1 MSTMEQVEVGKYQ
14 PYPEYKDSGVE
25 WLGDI
30 PSNWSVYSLKRSV
43 TGCTNGI
50 WGDEPNGE
58 NDLIVLRVADF
69 DRNKL
74 RISDDKLT
82 YRSISEK
89 ESRSRLLAKGDLLIE
104 KSGGGD
110 KTLVGC
116 VVLFDKNFAAVTS
129 NFVAKM
135 SAHDGYYS
143 GFLNY
148 AFSHLYNGR
157 INYPS
162 IKQTTGIQNL
172 DSESYLME
180 RFCFP
185 SYTEQRTIAAFLDYE
200 TARIDK
206 LIAQQQR
213 LIELLKEKRQAVIS
227 HAVTKGLN
235 PDAPM
240 KDSGVEWLG
249 EVPEHWVVT
258 LLRYFITTRKGVAFK
273 AQDFCDDGVAV
284 VKASDIKEFSFK
296 GASTSLPAIFLSE
309 YPKAILRSGNIVLST
324 VGSTPDVKNSAVG
337 QLGMLPEELDGA
349 LLNQNTVVFEA
360 NSIMCDND
368 FLFLILQT
376 QGYRDHLD
384 LHAHGTANQASLN
397 VTDMLN
403 FSLPLPPL
411 KEQRCIVDLVRGKLD
426 KLNRLE
432 QLGIEAQKKY
442 QERRTALIS
451 TAVTGKI
458 DLRGWT
464 APVQEGAA

>member
-368 FLFLILQT
+368 FLFPILQT

-451 TAVTGKI
+451 AAVTGKI

>member
-135 SAHDGYYS
+135 SAHDGYHS

-213 LIELLKEKRQAVIS
+213 LIELHKEKRQAVIS

-296 GASTSLPAIFLSE
+296 GASTSLPAIFLSK

-397 VTDMLN
+397 VTDMLK

-451 TAVTGKI
+451 AAVTGKI

>member
-1 MSTMEQVEVGKYQ
+1 MEQVEVGKYQ

-451 TAVTGKI
+451 AAVTGKI

>member
-135 SAHDGYYS
+135 SAHDGYHS

-296 GASTSLPAIFLSE
+296 GASTSLPAIFLSK

-451 TAVTGKI
+451 AAVTGKI

>member
-1 MSTMEQVEVGKYQ
+1 MSTEQVEVLGKYQ

-25 WLGDI
+25 WLGEVPQHWQTGRLGSFGYFISGCGFPHEYQGSQDGLYPFYKVSDTNNDGNEKYLSKAENYVSKEVASKLGARI
-30 PSNWSVYSLKRSV
+30 CSAGGIMFPKVGAALLGNKRRILTLPSITDNNTMVYFSYEGNSSYWYYWLSQLDFGQLSNPGPVPSINESQLK
-43 TGCTNGI
+43 
-50 WGDEPNGE
+50 D
-58 NDLIVLRVADF
+58 
-69 DRNKL
+69 
-74 RISDDKLT
+74 
-82 YRSISEK
+82 
-89 ESRSRLLAKGDLLIE
+89 
-104 KSGGGD
+104 
-110 KTLVGC
+110 
-116 VVLFDKNFAAVTS
+116 
-129 NFVAKM
+129 FVAICPTQ
-135 SAHDGYYS
+135 Y
-143 GFLNY
+143 
-148 AFSHLYNGR
+148 
-157 INYPS
+157 
-162 IKQTTGIQNL
+162 
-172 DSESYLME
+172 
-180 RFCFP
+180 
-185 SYTEQRTIAAFLDYE
+185 EQRTIAAFLDYE

-206 LIAQQQR
+206 LIAQHQR

-451 TAVTGKI
+451 AAVTGKI

>member
-1 MSTMEQVEVGKYQ
+1 VSTMEQVEVGKYQ

>member
-451 TAVTGKI
+451 AAVTGKI

>member
-1 MSTMEQVEVGKYQ
+1 MEQVEVGKYQ

-135 SAHDGYYS
+135 SAHDGYHS

-296 GASTSLPAIFLSE
+296 GASTSLPAIFLSK

-360 NSIMCDND
+360 NSIMCDNG

-451 TAVTGKI
+451 AAVTGKI

>member
-1 MSTMEQVEVGKYQ
+1 MEQVEVGKYQ

-135 SAHDGYYS
+135 SAHDGYHS

-213 LIELLKEKRQAVIS
+213 LIELHKEKRQAVIS

-296 GASTSLPAIFLSE
+296 GASTSLPAIFLSK

-397 VTDMLN
+397 VTDMLK

-451 TAVTGKI
+451 AAVTGKI